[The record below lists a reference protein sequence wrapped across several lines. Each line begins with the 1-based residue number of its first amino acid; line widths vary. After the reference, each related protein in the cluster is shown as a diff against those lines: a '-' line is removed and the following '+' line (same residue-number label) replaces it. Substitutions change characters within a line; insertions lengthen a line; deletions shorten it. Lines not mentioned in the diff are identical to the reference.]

1 MKVVDIMEKQKRNSS
16 VELLRIISMIM
27 IIMSHYCY
35 HGVIN
40 VASLSLNFN
49 KIILQLGFL
58 GNLGVNIFFLI
69 SSYFMYDKKLD
80 IGRIVKLLFQIF
92 SYSII
97 IYLMFVIFGFESFN
111 LINFIKNFLPV
122 LFKTYWFATV
132 YVIIYILSPYIN
144 TLIKNM
150 DKKQHRNII
159 IIFIFIWSI
168 LYTFLKI
175 DLYSN
180 YFTDVLTLYFIA
192 TYIKKYELKV
202 TNNLVKL
209 ITILISLSLVSLT
222 IILNFIPS
230 LSSSIPHI
238 YSRNSL
244 FMIIISTGMFVY
256 FLNKNWYSNIIN
268 TIASCIFG
276 VYLLHDNYLI
286 RTVLW
291 KFVDN
296 SKYITSP
303 YLIFHILVVTIAILM
318 ICTIIELIRKN
329 TIQKIVDR
337 LINNVIL
344 KLDSKSKQKSHD

>member
-1 MKVVDIMEKQKRNSS
+1 MKVVDIMNKIKRNSS
-16 VELLRIISMIM
+16 IELLRIISMIM

-40 VASLSLNFN
+40 GDSLSLSFN

-69 SSYFMYDKKLD
+69 SSYFMYDKEID
-80 IGRIVKLLFQIF
+80 IRRIIKLLFQIF

-97 IYLMFVIFGFESFN
+97 IYLIFVLIGQEPFN
-111 LINFIKNFLPV
+111 IVNFIKSFFPV
-122 LFKTYWFATV
+122 LFKNYWFASV

-144 TLIKNM
+144 ILIRNL
-150 DKKQHRNII
+150 DEKQHRNII

-168 LYTFLKI
+168 LFTFLKI

-180 YFTDVLTLYFIA
+180 YFTDILILYFIA
-192 TYIKKYELKV
+192 TYIKKYNSKIS
-202 TNNLVKL
+202 NNIVKL
-209 ITILISLSLVSLT
+209 LTFLSTLGLISLT
-222 IILNFIPS
+222 IILNFIPPLES
-230 LSSSIPHI
+230 YIPHI

-244 FMIIISTGMFVY
+244 FIIMISTGMFIS

-268 TIASCIFG
+268 IISSCVFG

-286 RTVLW
+286 RKVLW
-291 KFVDN
+291 NFVDN

-303 YLIFHILVVTIAILM
+303 YLIIHMLIVTIIIFILC
-318 ICTIIELIRKN
+318 IIIEFIRKN
-329 TIQKIVDR
+329 TIQKIVDKYVDKY
-337 LINNVIL
+337 IT
-344 KLDSKSKQKSHD
+344 KLNYKSK